1 MQVLLGEPAIKKKIL
16 DKRDRDT
23 CGLCKGDTKKS
34 KKQTKFFGHP
44 VCSKCA
50 KSIPSPFKAYA
61 AMLIETEGLEE
72 EGMIIDMKQTY
83 EQGREQKSTEHR
95 SARYGGMD
103 IQKNNEGGEAN
114 TNKTT
119 GGSTG

>member
-34 KKQTKFFGHP
+34 KKQTNFFGNP

-50 KSIPSPFKAYA
+50 KSIPSPFEAYA

-83 EQGREQKSTEHR
+83 EQGREQNRLNIGLHDTAE
-95 SARYGGMD
+95 
-103 IQKNNEGGEAN
+103 
-114 TNKTT
+114 
-119 GGSTG
+119 